1 MTGTT
6 LTRIRRRRFIR
17 ALELAVVGFVMSLLA
32 LSLERRLAGRG
43 GNALQPA
50 LR

>member
-6 LTRIRRRRFIR
+6 LTRIRRRRVVR
-17 ALELAVVGFVMSLLA
+17 AIEVAVLGMVMSLLA
-32 LSLERRLAGRG
+32 LSLERSLVGRG
-43 GNALQPA
+43 GNSLQPA

>member
-6 LTRIRRRRFIR
+6 VTRIRRRRFVR
-17 ALELAVVGFVMSLLA
+17 ALELAVLGFVMSLIA
-32 LSLERRLAGRG
+32 LSLERSIAGRG
-43 GNALQPA
+43 GSPIAPA

>member
-6 LTRIRRRRFIR
+6 LTRLRRRRFVR
-17 ALELAVVGFVMSLLA
+17 AIELAVLGFVMSLLA
-32 LSLERRLAGRG
+32 LSLERSLAGRG
-43 GNALQPA
+43 GNALRPA

>member
-1 MTGTT
+1 MTART

-17 ALELAVVGFVMSLLA
+17 ALELTLAGFVLSILA
-32 LSLERRLAGRG
+32 VWLERSLAGRG
-43 GNALQPA
+43 GNAFEAA

>member
-1 MTGTT
+1 MSGRT

-17 ALELAVVGFVMSLLA
+17 ALELRVAGFVMRLLA
-32 LSLERRLAGRG
+32 GSLERSLAGRG
-43 GNALQPA
+43 GNAFEAA

>member
-1 MTGTT
+1 MT

-17 ALELAVVGFVMSLLA
+17 AIEVAVLGFAMSLLA
-32 LSLERRLAGRG
+32 LVLERSLFGRG
-43 GNALQPA
+43 GNALQPS